1 MRFPKMSLRRRPEG
15 GGASPSRLVNSQVS
29 TNLSWLLA
37 LPPLTQDNAALKE
50 HAERIIAKAWADDA
64 FKARLLADPAAVAAA
79 EGTAVPAGVKIV
91 VHENKA
97 GELHFVLPELS
108 REEISDGALEAVVG
122 GKYQG
127 RYAGD

>member
-1 MRFPKMSLRRRPEG
+1 MRD
-15 GGASPSRLVNSQVS
+15 
-29 TNLSWLLA
+29 T
-37 LPPLTQDNAALKE
+37 AALKE

-79 EGTAVPAGVKIV
+79 EGIAVPAGVKIV

-97 GELHFVLPELS
+97 DELHVVLPEMS
-108 REEISDGALEAVVG
+108 REDLSDGALEAVVG
-122 GKYQG
+122 GKYQW

>member
-1 MRFPKMSLRRRPEG
+1 MKD
-15 GGASPSRLVNSQVS
+15 
-29 TNLSWLLA
+29 T
-37 LPPLTQDNAALKE
+37 AALKE

-79 EGTAVPAGVKIV
+79 EGIAIPAGVKIV

-97 GELHFVLPELS
+97 DELHVVLPES
-108 REEISDGALEAVVG
+108 PREELSDGALEAVVG
-122 GKYQG
+122 GKYRW